1 MPWPKAH
8 KALTRDRIVQAAA
21 TAFRGRGVAGV
32 RVDEIMGEAGL
43 THGGFYA
50 HFSSKEE
57 LLGAA
62 LEHASCQTLETFSKV
77 LESVPPE
84 RRLRAVIDTYLSPQH
99 VAHPDRGCPVAALG
113 PELARAG
120 GAPRRDLARAL
131 RRRLGWLRALDSPP
145 GRPAPRD
152 DKVAGALA
160 CMVGGVILARIAG
173 GKEAEALLQSC
184 RDFLHESLGEDAPPL
199 APKVRAAI
207 RPRRNRSPRRRTK
220 AE

>member
-8 KALTRDRIVQAAA
+8 KADTRDRIVRAAA

-50 HFSSKEE
+50 HFASKDD

-62 LEHASCQTLETFSKV
+62 LEHASGETLETLAKA

-99 VAHPDRGCPVAALG
+99 AAHPDRGCPVAALG
-113 PELARAG
+113 VELARTG
-120 GAPRRDLARAL
+120 GTPRRDLARAV
-131 RRRLGWLRALDSPP
+131 RRRLNWLREVDAPQ
-145 GRPAPRD
+145 GQHGPRD
-152 DKVAGALA
+152 DTMAAALA
-160 CMVGGVILARIAG
+160 CMIGGVILARIAG
-173 GKEAEALLQSC
+173 GKDAEALLRSC
-184 RDFLHESLGEDAPPL
+184 REFLHESLGEKTPPP
-199 APKVRAAI
+199 APKRRTV
-207 RPRRNRSPRRRTK
+207 RPRPSKSPRRRSK